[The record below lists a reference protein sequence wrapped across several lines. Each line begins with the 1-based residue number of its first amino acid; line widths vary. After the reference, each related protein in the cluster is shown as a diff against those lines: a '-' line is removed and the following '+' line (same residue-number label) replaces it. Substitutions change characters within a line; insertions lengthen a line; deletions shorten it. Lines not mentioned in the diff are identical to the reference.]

1 MIGKELKIEIKESYL
16 TNRFS
21 PEALR
26 IKLKPMKSDS
36 CNFQKL
42 INDQIDDMEES
53 QILLNYNLFMD
64 LIRESFLSPEQMVT
78 GYNSEMSNDSF
89 EEKKEIASGIQYLY
103 Q

>member
-1 MIGKELKIEIKESYL
+1 MKIEIKESYL

-42 INDQIDDMEES
+42 IYDQIDDMEES

-64 LIRESFLSPEQMVT
+64 LIRESFLSPEQI
-78 GYNSEMSNDSF
+78 Y
-89 EEKKEIASGIQYLY
+89 
-103 Q
+103 